1 MGRTLLGGTKRQED
15 IQLLSPEQQQ
25 LFSQGLQDVG
35 PQALQSLGQSLQP
48 QGAEELMSMFQQTT
62 IDPAL
67 QALQQQILP
76 AIQQRFADANAS
88 SSSALNQALAQTATD
103 LSTSLGSQ
111 FGQFAQGQQQ
121 LQQGARGQALP
132 FLTQPTFQPVLEQKQ
147 GILGPLI
154 GAAGQAASAYAT
166 GGLG

>member
-1 MGRTLLGGTKRQED
+1 
-15 IQLLSPEQQQ
+15 
-25 LFSQGLQDVG
+25 
-35 PQALQSLGQSLQP
+35 
-48 QGAEELMSMFQQTT
+48 MFQQTT